1 MTVKRGKFGGGE
13 LRRLQYRQFS
23 REQLALIWAASA
35 IFILLVFL
43 LADGNPVNW
52 LQGVVT
58 AIAGATALLAIT
70 VNERL
75 TAVWVAADTRCG
87 AEGCVVA

>member
-1 MTVKRGKFGGGE
+1 MTGKRRKFGSGE
-13 LRRLQYRQFS
+13 PRRLQYRQFS
-23 REQLALIWAASA
+23 RGQLALIWAASA

-43 LADGNPVNW
+43 LADSNPVNW

-70 VNERL
+70 AWRMRESTEQRGPDDHL
-75 TAVWVAADTRCG
+75 KP
-87 AEGCVVA
+87 